1 MRARYWMILIVVALI
16 ILTNA
21 AYIVG
26 EREQV
31 IITQFGE
38 PVGEPIKDAGL
49 HFKTP
54 FVRKVHFFEKR
65 LLEWDGERKQIP
77 TSDKRYIWV
86 DTFARW
92 EISDPLK
99 FFETTR
105 SETFAHSRLDDIISG
120 TTRDFISSVPLIEVV
135 RDSKRD
141 LRYTEEYYADLE
153 KITSLDINTGRSAL
167 ADSILKISKPQLI
180 ELGIKLNDVKIK
192 RVNYIEDVRRKVYE
206 RMISER
212 NKIAAKYRSA
222 GQGEA
227 AEIRGKK
234 QKELDRIE
242 SEAYR
247 KSQLIKGK
255 ADAEATKIYANAF
268 NKDPDFYKFTQTLDS
283 YRKTID
289 DKNILIISTDSEYFD
304 IIKDGK

>member
-192 RVNYIEDVRRKVYE
+192 RVNYIELSSR
-206 RMISER
+206 
-212 NKIAAKYRSA
+212 
-222 GQGEA
+222 Q
-227 AEIRGKK
+227 
-234 QKELDRIE
+234 
-242 SEAYR
+242 
-247 KSQLIKGK
+247 
-255 ADAEATKIYANAF
+255 
-268 NKDPDFYKFTQTLDS
+268 DFQTEFMGS
-283 YRKTID
+283 MQ
-289 DKNILIISTDSEYFD
+289 F
-304 IIKDGK
+304 